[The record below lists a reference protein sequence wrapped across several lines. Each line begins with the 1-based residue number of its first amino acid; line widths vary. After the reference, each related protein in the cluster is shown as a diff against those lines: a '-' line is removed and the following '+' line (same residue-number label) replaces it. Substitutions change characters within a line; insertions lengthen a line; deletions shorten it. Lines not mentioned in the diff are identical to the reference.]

1 MKKLYMVSLGPGDPK
16 LITIQAAL
24 ALLDSEIIYVPTSSS
39 DGSFTGSRA
48 YSILQGFNRLAQT
61 TMTRSFES
69 NSTEFKPI
77 FSPRK
82 YKKEDW
88 VRQTQQI
95 LEGLEEKDTVSF
107 VTLGDAAIYSTV
119 YFLLDILKEQDMED
133 VVQVL
138 PGITSFSQASARIKK
153 PLCLGDSRLEIIPL
167 HPSQDVK
174 HSKVYMRPKVGE
186 SLNNLEEEGELVSF
200 ENLNFENENF
210 YKGCPEEVKGYM
222 TLVIDFAKLSVEA
235 YNKNNHLLTAKRT

>member
-1 MKKLYMVSLGPGDPK
+1 MKKLYMVSLGPGDPE

-24 ALLDSEIIYVPTSSS
+24 ALLDSEIIYVPTSSL
-39 DGSFTGSRA
+39 DDSFTRSRA

-69 NSTEFKPI
+69 NHTEFKPI

-88 VRQTQQI
+88 IRQTQQI
-95 LEGLEEKDTVSF
+95 LEGLEEKNTVSF

-119 YFLLDILKEQDMED
+119 YFLLDILKKKGMED
-133 VVQVL
+133 FVQVL

-167 HPSQDVK
+167 HPSRDVK

-186 SLNNLEEEGELVSF
+186 SLCDLGEEGEIVSF
-200 ENLNFENENF
+200 ENMNFENEDI
-210 YKGCPEEVKGYM
+210 YKGRPEKVKGYM
-222 TLVIDFAKLSVEA
+222 TLVIDFARLTA
-235 YNKNNHLLTAKRT
+235 DAHNKDDRLLTAKRT